1 MKNAIH
7 ALIAGTIFGVG
18 LTVSG
23 MVNPEKILNF
33 LDFGAIP
40 SGGWDPTLA
49 FVFAGALAVSFIGLL
64 IRRSRSRP
72 VAAES
77 FHEPDPAGRVN
88 VRLIGGAAIF
98 GIGWGMTGLCPGPA
112 LSALGITGFSAT
124 SLLIFVA
131 AMASGMIGANVL
143 KRS

>member
-1 MKNAIH
+1 MKNAVH

-18 LTVSG
+18 LTISG
-23 MVNPEKILNF
+23 MVNPQKILNF
-33 LDFGAIP
+33 LDFAAIP
-40 SGGWDPTLA
+40 TGGWDPTLA

-64 IRRSRSRP
+64 IRRARSKP

-77 FHEPDPAGRVN
+77 FHEPDPAGRVDM
-88 VRLIGGAAIF
+88 RLVGGAAIF

-112 LSALGITGFSAT
+112 VTAFGIVGFSAT
-124 SLLIFVA
+124 PLLIFVA
-131 AMASGMIGANVL
+131 AMAAGMAGANAL